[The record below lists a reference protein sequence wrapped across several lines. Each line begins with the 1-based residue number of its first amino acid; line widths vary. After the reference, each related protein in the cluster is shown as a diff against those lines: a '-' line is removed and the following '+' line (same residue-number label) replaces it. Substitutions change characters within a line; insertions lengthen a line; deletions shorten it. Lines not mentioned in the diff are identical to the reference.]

1 MKKFTIFLFLG
12 LLYQIPCYAVSA
24 LGGIDI
30 FQDGINNPTGW
41 VQPTRSYK
49 YTVGADGV
57 SLYHNRQKLPIT
69 LNTPATPGTT
79 RSVTDYAIAPRAATG
94 ATAAAAGRNTGGGN
108 TGGGNAGGGNAGAG
122 NTGGGNTGGGNTGA
136 GNTGAGN
143 TGGGNTGGGNT
154 GGGNTGGGNT
164 GAGNTGAGNTG
175 GGNAGAGNTGG
186 GNTGTGNTGTG
197 NNTTSNTT
205 PKKGA
210 TALKTAGAV
219 VVGALGAYGIYE
231 NTKGQDEHTATNVAG
246 GATSGLLG
254 GMSVGALWG
263 VKGGWIGAAIGAAAG
278 GLFAGSQLFS
288 ETDCLHDPITGQFTC
303 CNTLFNQGERQAAIG
318 DYMFCGTEPTNDTP
332 TQPLPPGVR
341 QCLQGGSQTEFSWWD
356 GLWEDDGWS
365 AECVVRYCDNEPP
378 ANTMVVYTPDTENY
392 CWNWRPAEP
401 GEDGTVVTD
410 DGENVKPSDQYS
422 VLIYRLKKEIQAYEK
437 KCGQQ
442 Q

>member
-94 ATAAAAGRNTGGGN
+94 AAAAAAGRNTGGGN
-108 TGGGNAGGGNAGAG
+108 TGTG
-122 NTGGGNTGGGNTGA
+122 NTGGGNTGG

-154 GGGNTGGGNT
+154 GGGN
-164 GAGNTGAGNTG
+164 
-175 GGNAGAGNTGG
+175 AGA

-197 NNTTSNTT
+197 NNTTSNTSNTT

-219 VVGALGAYGIYE
+219 VGGALGAYVIYE
-231 NTKGQDEHTATNVAG
+231 NTKGQGEHTATNVAG
-246 GATSGLLG
+246 GALG

-263 VKGGWIGAAIGAAAG
+263 AKFGWIGAAVGAVVG
-278 GLFAGSQLFS
+278 GSIAGSQLFS

-356 GLWEDDGWS
+356 GLWEDDAWS

>member
-1 MKKFTIFLFLG
+1 MKTILGFLFTVLF
-12 LLYQIPCYAVSA
+12 CATAHCATTA

-30 FQDGINNPTGW
+30 FQGGINNPTGW
-41 VQPTRSYK
+41 AQPTRTYK

-57 SLYHNRQKLPIT
+57 SLYHGRQKLPIT

-94 ATAAAAGRNTGGGN
+94 AAAAAAGR
-108 TGGGNAGGGNAGAG
+108 
-122 NTGGGNTGGGNTGA
+122 NTGGGNTGA

-143 TGGGNTGGGNT
+143 TG
-154 GGGNTGGGNT
+154 
-164 GAGNTGAGNTG
+164 AGNTG
-175 GGNAGAGNTGG
+175 GGNASA
-186 GNTGTGNTGTG
+186 GNTGTG
-197 NNTTSNTT
+197 NNTTSNSSNSSNTT

-210 TALKTAGAV
+210 SALKTAGAV
-219 VVGALGAYGIYE
+219 VGGALGAYGIYE

-263 VKGGWIGAAIGAAAG
+263 AKGGWIGAAAGAVIG

-288 ETDCLHDPITGQFTC
+288 ETDCLHDPVTGQFTC

-318 DYMFCGTEPTNDTP
+318 DYMFCGPENPDKDGNLS
-332 TQPLPPGVR
+332 PLPPGAR
-341 QCLQGGSQTEFSWWD
+341 QCLQGGSQTELSWWD
-356 GLWEDDGWS
+356 GLWEDDTWS
-365 AECVVRYCDNEPP
+365 AECVVRYCDNEPA

-422 VLIYRLKKEIQAYEK
+422 VLIYRLKKEIQAYEN
-437 KCGQQ
+437 KCGLQQ
-442 Q
+442 